1 MSQDPV
7 DVPVKNARADSRG
20 RVLQT
25 IQASPSGCDV
35 QFIAEHTGLHANTVR
50 FHLER
55 LEADDL
61 VRRQVGHGSG
71 SGRPPLLYTAA
82 AVPNAGNEHRE
93 FGQLAKVLAQ
103 LVATTNRDPVGPSI
117 DAGRAWGLELAAV
130 SPAAPSQEEAVSALV
145 EILNQ
150 IGFAPEVSHEGEDT
164 VLLQRHCPFLEAAQT
179 HQDVV
184 CSIHLGLMR
193 GLLEGMDAPAAV
205 ESLIPFAGPNG
216 CRAPLVPFTKTDP
229 RNLS

>member
-7 DVPVKNARADSRG
+7 DVRAKNARADSRG
-20 RVLQT
+20 RVLHAVR
-25 IQASPSGCDV
+25 ASSSACDV
-35 QFIAEHTGLHANTVR
+35 QFIAEHTDLHANTVR

-55 LEADDL
+55 LEADNL

-103 LVATTNRDPVGPSI
+103 LVARKNRDPVESSI
-117 DAGRAWGLELAAV
+117 DAGRAWGLELAAD
-130 SPAAPSQEEAVSALV
+130 SPAAPSQEEAVTALV
-145 EILNQ
+145 EVLDQ

-164 VLLQRHCPFLEAAQT
+164 IVLQRHCPFLEVARA

-184 CSIHLGLMR
+184 CSIHLGLIR
-193 GLLEGMDAPAAV
+193 GLLEGMDAPVAA
-205 ESLIPFAGPNG
+205 ERLIPFADPAG
-216 CRAPLVPFTKTDP
+216 CRASLAPLTKSAEAP
-229 RNLS
+229 E